1 MIRRCLKSFLVVA
14 YRARP
19 IYRPITNISSYIV
32 LPYIVNVR
40 YENFIFTN
48 DNAERDT
55 EGNVCYSAIYLLI
68 CILYLNGKQL
78 ADTEHRVLM
87 FISFI

>member
-1 MIRRCLKSFLVVA
+1 M
-14 YRARP
+14 
-19 IYRPITNISSYIV
+19 
-32 LPYIVNVR
+32 NVR